1 MKNEILFITYQITI
15 FFKSLIL
22 TKFLIYNITYLLEW
36 QKKNTILARMQ
47 SHWKA
52 HTLLLGM
59 QNGTATWEK
68 IWEFLMKLKHTC
80 VCMCACAWVCML
92 SHFSCV

>member
-1 MKNEILFITYQITI
+1 MA
-15 FFKSLIL
+15 
-22 TKFLIYNITYLLEW
+22 
-36 QKKNTILARMQ
+36 KKNTILARMQ